1 MKQVEQLNNIDAYQS
16 ALFFD
21 KMFNIAVKKAQEEHR
36 QKGLYNVYSFNG
48 RLMYELPSGELTYTK
63 PISYDKK

>member
-1 MKQVEQLNNIDAYQS
+1 MEVEKIEDIKLYQEVS
-16 ALFFD
+16 FFR

-48 RLMYELPSGELTYTK
+48 RLMYELPNGELTYEK
-63 PISYDKK
+63 PII

>member
-1 MKQVEQLNNIDAYQS
+1 MEVEKLDNIEIYQKAS
-16 ALFFD
+16 FFD

-48 RLMYELPSGELTYTK
+48 RLMYELPNGELSYEK
-63 PISYDKK
+63 PKIL

>member
-1 MKQVEQLNNIDAYQS
+1 MEVEKIEDIKLYQEVS
-16 ALFFD
+16 FFT

-48 RLMYELPSGELTYTK
+48 RLMYELPNGELTYEK
-63 PISYDKK
+63 PIN